1 MKDVARARPDE
12 SATRGVSPPAYPKP
26 WAGAAPTSPSK
37 DRSPLLGRK
46 TPPTRRKTKEFISQ
60 LLLHRPRHVALVD
73 VVGEPERV
81 LGIKRGVRRN

>member
-37 DRSPLLGRK
+37 DRSPL
-46 TPPTRRKTKEFISQ
+46 TPRAQDATDARKTKQFISSSSY
-60 LLLHRPRHVALVD
+60 
-73 VVGEPERV
+73 
-81 LGIKRGVRRN
+81 IVRDT